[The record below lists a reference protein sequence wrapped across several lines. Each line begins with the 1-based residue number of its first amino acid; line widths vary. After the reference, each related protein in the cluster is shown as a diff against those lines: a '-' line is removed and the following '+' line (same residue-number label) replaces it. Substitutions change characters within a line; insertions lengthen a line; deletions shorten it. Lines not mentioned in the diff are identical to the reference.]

1 MSSVKL
7 SKPFREN
14 SLKIL
19 LKHSD
24 KYIAKQVRI
33 KILQLS
39 NKAKSS
45 HVGSCLS
52 IVEILVVL
60 YKNFINKKNIFILS
74 KGHACLAYYCVLQK
88 FGFFSNKI
96 LNSYG
101 KNNTILLS
109 HVSHKVPGVQFSTG
123 SLGHGLPYAT
133 GRALAEKINKT
144 NNKIFLLISDG
155 ELNEG
160 TTWESLLFAAHH
172 QLDNLIII
180 IDYNKIQSLDFTKNV
195 LKLEPLNKKFQ
206 SFGCN
211 VRNINGHNF
220 HQIYKSLL
228 IKKNKKPTVIIAN
241 TIKGK
246 GVNYM
251 ENSILWHYKF
261 PNEKELSDALKQLK

>member
-1 MSSVKL
+1 MIL
-7 SKPFREN
+7 N
-14 SLKIL
+14 ST
-19 LKHSD
+19 
-24 KYIAKQVRI
+24 AKQIRI
-33 KILQLS
+33 RILQLS
-39 NKAKSS
+39 NAAKSS
-45 HVGSCLS
+45 HIGSSLS

-60 YKNFINKKNIFILS
+60 YKFFIKKKNVFILS

-88 FGFFSNKI
+88 FGYFSNKI
-96 LNSYG
+96 LKSYG

-109 HVSHKVPGVQFSTG
+109 HVSHRVPGVDFSTG

-144 NNKIFLLISDG
+144 NIKIFVLISDG

-172 QLDNLIII
+172 ELDNLITIV
-180 IDYNKIQSLDFTKNV
+180 DYNKIQSLDFAKNV

-211 VRNINGHNF
+211 VKNIDGHNF
-220 HQIYKSLL
+220 NQIYRSLL
-228 IKKNKKPTVIIAN
+228 VKKNKKPTVIIAN

-246 GVNYM
+246 GVSFM

-261 PNEKELSDALKQLK
+261 PNQKELDIAVKELK